1 MLRAATWAPVVLVE
15 IRVACLAPVIRARA
29 RDGQRRGVCSCLGH
43 GRGRRSGR
51 GHGRGRLDQPPAAH
65 LAPAPGVA
73 RGRRRCGRGNVAL
86 AGGGRCSV
94 AVGQG
99 DDVDGGCALD
109 AGVKIPRRGCVGQGL
124 VGRWA
129 KGEEGAPCPP
139 LLPGSQCDR
148 YDSFVD
154 DVDHPTIFVVPH
166 STQACPVYVITY
178 RC

>member
-1 MLRAATWAPVVLVE
+1 MRVCALTAPQLSGSKVGA
-15 IRVACLAPVIRARA
+15 IHGDGSYFA
-29 RDGQRRGVCSCLGH
+29 RDAKYSHAYARTLPGGQKQMLM
-43 GRGRRSGR
+43 
-51 GHGRGRLDQPPAAH
+51 A
-65 LAPAPGVA
+65 
-73 RGRRRCGRGNVAL
+73 NV
-86 AGGGRCSV
+86 
-94 AVGQG
+94 
-99 DDVDGGCALD
+99 
-109 AGVKIPRRGCVGQGL
+109 L

-129 KGEEGAPCPP
+129 KSEEGAPCPP